1 MKYTARLSL
10 LLVSLFLALGS
21 FLYAQDAAASQ
32 AQDPQI
38 VLDSV
43 IAAEKAVKDQEAKIA
58 ALFVREPY
66 ETDKEFADRKLAY
79 DDGGVLAGL
88 KQSFSWVSR
97 AFSTTVY
104 RVPRA
109 ALTTK
114 IFPFDRDTKSWK
126 VVVTSADKYCPAKYT
141 TSIDLSKEKDLAAAF
156 NAIDSAISAG
166 MLLADVSYSF
176 AYDGGGAFTAKV
188 TQAGLFNYAVADNP
202 ALVRKFNGARRFVF
216 ESPAAKPYLLIREE
230 VFVQGG
236 AFMMGT
242 KDEAVKAAQPVHKVN
257 LNDFIIAKYEEIEGE
272 KAYRSESRTLPRYFK
287 WEEAL
292 QYCNDLS
299 LADELEPCYT
309 EIGKTYPI
317 CNWKADGYRLPTEAE
332 WEYAALGGRK
342 SKNFR
347 YPGSNEVTEVGYFR
361 KGNGSDH
368 KKPVG
373 SLKPNELG
381 IYDMAGNVEEWCWD
395 IFEWNEYEKS
405 VATNPKGPSKYDANN
420 EKKYWGR
427 VQRGGDAYD
436 GTALDFNQE
445 GSFPE
450 HLTSFRSAARGQG
463 FLESGSNGGIRTVRR
478 HQ

>member
-242 KDEAVKAAQPVHKVN
+242 KDEAVEAAQPVHKVT
-257 LNDFIIAKYEEIEGE
+257 LDDFIMSKYEAVTDQFEYITANLPGTFLWE
-272 KAYRSESRTLPRYFK
+272 K
-287 WEEAL
+287 AL

-342 SKNFR
+342 SKNYK
-347 YPGSNEVTEVGYFR
+347 YPGSNDPLEVGNI
-361 KGNGSDH
+361 GNLEKVNYTIYS
-368 KKPVG
+368 KPVG

-381 IYDMAGNVEEWCWD
+381 IFDMAGNVSEWCWD
-395 IFEWNEYEKS
+395 IYADDAYEKA
-405 VATNPKGPSKYDANN
+405 VLNNPKGPAKYPEYKDYGSRFNS
-420 EKKYWGR
+420 R
-427 VQRGGDAYD
+427 VIRGGEGYD
-436 GTALDFNQE
+436 GRS
-445 GSFPE
+445 GSKE
-450 HLTSFRSAARGQG
+450 YILTFRSAARGEG